1 MTVLILGGA
10 GYVGSHAT
18 DEFLARGYDV
28 AVVDNLSTGH
38 RAAVSDKARFYEGDI
53 RDKAFLTDVFTKES
67 DIEGVMHFCAYSLI
81 RKSIYQPLMHY
92 TLVDKSKKLLMC
104 FENHVGGAMLLLDV
118 MHQFDVK
125 HIVFSSTAGT
135 YPIPKAPPINEI
147 APRNRIKSDLTLG
160 ELMIRETAATDMTY
174 VALRYFNVAGAKH
187 DGSIGEAHKNE
198 THLIPIILQVALGQ
212 RDKVMIY
219 GDDYQTE
226 DGTCVRDYIGMT
238 DLIEAHIKALEHLK
252 AGGQSDTFNLGT
264 RTGYS
269 NLQVLETARQVTGH
283 AIPAE
288 IGPRRI
294 GDPDA
299 LVANSNKA
307 DKLLDWRPTESL
319 TDIISNAWQWH
330 QKHPHGYRN

>member
-10 GYVGSHAT
+10 GYIGSHAT

-67 DIEGVMHFCAYSLI
+67 DIEGIMHFCAYSLT
-81 RKSIYQPLMHY
+81 RKSIYQPLLQY

-104 FENHVGGAMLLLDV
+104 FEKHVGGAMLLLDV

-125 HIVFSSTAGT
+125 HLVFSSTAGT
-135 YPIPKAPPINEI
+135 FPIPKAPPINEI

-160 ELMIRETAATDMTY
+160 ELMIRETAATDMTF
-174 VALRYFNVAGAKH
+174 VSLRYFNVAGAKH
-187 DGSIGEAHKNE
+187 YGITGD
-198 THLIPIILQVALGQ
+198 LMPDILQVALGQ

-219 GDDYQTE
+219 GDDYPTK

-238 DLIEAHIKALEHLK
+238 DLIDAYIKSLEYLK
-252 AGGQSDTFNLGT
+252 AGGKSYIFDLGT
-264 RTGYS
+264 KTGYS
-269 NLQVLETARQVTGH
+269 NLQVLKTARQVTGH
-283 AIPAE
+283 ALPSK
-288 IGPRRI
+288 IGPRQP
-294 GDPDA
+294 GEPDIMI
-299 LVANSNKA
+299 VDSRKA
-307 DKLLDWRPTESL
+307 HKILGWKPTESL
-319 TDIISNAWQWH
+319 TDSISNAWQWC
-330 QKHPHGYRN
+330 QKYPHNYRN

>member
-10 GYVGSHAT
+10 GYIGSHAT

-38 RAAVSDKARFYEGDI
+38 RAAVADKARFYQGDI
-53 RDKAFLTDVFTKES
+53 RDKAFLTDVFTQEKN
-67 DIEGVMHFCAYSLI
+67 IEGVMHFCAYSLVGESMT
-81 RKSIYQPLMHY
+81 KPLMY
-92 TLVDKSKKLLMC
+92 
-104 FENHVGGAMLLLDV
+104 FENNVGGAMTLLEV
-118 MHQFDVK
+118 IQAFEVQ
-125 HIVFSSTAGT
+125 HIVFSSTAATFGIPEEM
-135 YPIPKAPPINEI
+135 PITEKTPQKPIN
-147 APRNRIKSDLTLG
+147 PYG
-160 ELMIRETAATDMTY
+160 ESKLIMEKMMAWQAAATDMTY

-212 RDKVMIY
+212 REKIMIY
-219 GDDYQTE
+219 GDDYQTQ

-238 DLIEAHIKALEHLK
+238 DLIDAHIKSLEYLK
-252 AGGQSDTFNLGT
+252 AGGQSDAFNLGT
-264 RTGYS
+264 KTGYS

-283 AIPAE
+283 AIPSE

-299 LVANSNKA
+299 LVADSSKA
-307 DKLLDWRPTESL
+307 QEILAWTPKEKLA
-319 TDIISNAWQWH
+319 DIIQNAWTWH
-330 QKHPHGYRN
+330 QNHPHGYED